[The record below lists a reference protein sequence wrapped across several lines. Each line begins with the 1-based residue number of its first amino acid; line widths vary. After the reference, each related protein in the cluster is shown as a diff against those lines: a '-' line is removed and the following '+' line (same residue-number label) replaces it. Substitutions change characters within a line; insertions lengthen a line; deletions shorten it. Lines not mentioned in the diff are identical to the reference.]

1 MVDVSDLPV
10 RRFEARDGTSLAFR
24 EIGEGRPL
32 VLIHGFFSTAVVN
45 WIRPGH
51 AAALA
56 AAGHR
61 VVMPDLRAHGAS
73 ARPHDPASYPPDVL
87 ADDGLALLDHLG
99 FRDYD
104 LGGYS
109 LGART
114 VARMLVRGATPGR
127 AVAAGMGLDS
137 IVDPHASNERFRHIL
152 TNLGSFEQGSSE
164 WMAERFLR
172 SNDGDPTALLH
183 LLDSAVVTAE
193 VELALVE
200 TPTLVVVG
208 REDPERSSA
217 DRLAVVLPDARL
229 EVVPGNHMSAV
240 AKPDLAAV
248 IAAFLAPSAGD

>member
-1 MVDVSDLPV
+1 MTDVGDIPI
-10 RRFEARDGTSLAFR
+10 RRFEGRDGTSLAYR

-32 VLIHGFFSTAVVN
+32 VLIHGFFSAAVVN

-73 ARPHDPASYPPDVL
+73 ATAHDPASCPPDVL
-87 ADDGLALLDHLG
+87 TDDGFALLEHLG
-99 FRDYD
+99 LRDYD

-114 VARMLVRGATPGR
+114 VARMLVRGAAPGR
-127 AVAAGMGLDS
+127 AVLAGMGLNS

-208 REDPERSSA
+208 GEDAERASA
-217 DRLAVVLPDARL
+217 ERLAAVLPHAQL
-229 EVVPGNHMSAV
+229 AVVPGNHMSAV
-240 AKPDLAAV
+240 TKPDLSAV
-248 IAAFLAPSAGD
+248 IAGFLAPPQGD